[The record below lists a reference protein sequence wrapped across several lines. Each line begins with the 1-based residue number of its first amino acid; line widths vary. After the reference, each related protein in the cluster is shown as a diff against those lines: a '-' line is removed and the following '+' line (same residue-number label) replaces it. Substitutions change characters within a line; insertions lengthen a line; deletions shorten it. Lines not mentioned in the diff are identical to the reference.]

1 MASNPTHDKGET
13 ITTVTA
19 TTQIDL
25 PLHPHKPTY
34 EEMNPKSRAVEFM
47 GPLGVTALTVLT
59 PLFAYLLYAGC
70 NERVGCPPK
79 FSTFDENTGRH
90 GLFFD
95 VHPSDVTEM
104 VARALDWKAHLIYA
118 VWYAYIVACWKYLP
132 GEWVEGTVLRNG
144 KKQVYKINA
153 FATLLLTTGLIGGLL
168 INPTT
173 SSKGQ
178 ELMSWMYDRWLGL
191 LTAAFV
197 NSVVQAL
204 AVYWQSFNNGE
215 LLALGGNSGNFIYD
229 FWMGRPLN
237 PTPASAPDF
246 DIKSFNELRPGM
258 ILWWVLDLSC
268 LCEQSIRLGGLHK
281 VTASMWLVLLMHGV
295 YIFDALYNETSV
307 LTTMDITTD
316 GFGFML
322 SFGDL
327 VWVPFTYSLQ
337 ARYLAFHPTF
347 LGQNGTLAILALEAV
362 GYYIFRVSNKEKNDF
377 KNGKDKKNL
386 SFMKTKKGNL
396 ITSGWWGRSRHP
408 NYMGDWIMAWAWC
421 LPTGFSTPITYFYV
435 VYFAILLVHRQRRDD
450 HACTEKYGAD
460 WKEYCKRVPSRIIPG
475 IY

>member
-1 MASNPTHDKGET
+1 MVSTRSSNRET
-13 ITTVTA
+13 VTTVTA
-19 TTQIDL
+19 TTQIDI

-34 EEMNPKSRAVEFM
+34 TEMNPVSRPIEFM
-47 GPLGVTALTVLT
+47 GPVGTGIITIAT

-70 NERVGCPPK
+70 NERVGCPPG
-79 FSTFDENTGRH
+79 FSTFDANTGKQ

-95 VHPSDVTEM
+95 VHASDVAEL
-104 VARALDWKAHLIYA
+104 VARALDWKAHLIYVA
-118 VWYAYIVACWKYLP
+118 WYIYILACWQFLP
-132 GEWVEGTVLRNG
+132 GAWVEGTILRNG

-168 INPTT
+168 INPST

-178 ELMSWMYDRWLGL
+178 ELLSWLYDRWLGL

-197 NSVVQAL
+197 NSILQAV
-204 AVYWQSFNNGE
+204 AVYWQSFYSGE
-215 LLALGGNSGNFIYD
+215 LLAKGGNSGNFVYD

-237 PTPASAPDF
+237 PTPPNMPYF

-258 ILWWVLDLSC
+258 ILWWVLDLAC
-268 LCEQSIRLGGLHK
+268 LCEQSIRLGGLYK
-281 VTASMWLVLLMHGV
+281 VTASMWLVLLMHGI
-295 YIFDALYNETSV
+295 YIVDALYNETSV

-347 LGQNGTLAILALEAV
+347 LGQNGTLAILLLEAV

-377 KNGKDKKNL
+377 RSGKDKKNL
-386 SFMKTKKGNL
+386 SFMKTKEGSRL

-408 NYMGDWIMAWAWC
+408 NYLGDWIMAWAWC

-435 VYFAILLVHRQRRDD
+435 VYFAILLVHRQMRDD
-450 HACTEKYGAD
+450 HACTQKYGDD
-460 WKEYCKRVPSRIIPG
+460 WKEYSKRVPYRIIP
-475 IY
+475 YVY